1 MLGNIGRRAAVL
13 AAEREP
19 LDKTQSDER
28 GGSSDPDR
36 GVVRKDSNQERR
48 QAHHDDGDEKR
59 VFASDDVA
67 DATEEER
74 AEGTHR
80 ETCGERQESKDEGR
94 RLIDAAEELAA
105 DDCCERTVKVEII
118 PLEYGSQR

>member
-1 MLGNIGRRAAVL
+1 MECASSNLRTLPLLSQYASRESRLTRGKIPATQSSGSKTCNIPASVGGMLGNIGRRAAVL

-59 VFASDDVA
+59 VFAS
-67 DATEEER
+67 
-74 AEGTHR
+74 
-80 ETCGERQESKDEGR
+80 
-94 RLIDAAEELAA
+94 
-105 DDCCERTVKVEII
+105 
-118 PLEYGSQR
+118 